1 MHASA
6 HACCCVHHFVFSLTA
21 ITQKML
27 GISCLLTSQA
37 MNAQEARDMLQAS
50 QAKPQLVAQIVPS
63 PITFTW
69 DATVQQIIRDQKLG
83 QLLYIEV
90 RAQAGKGPQSEG
102 SALTWRQDIDLS
114 GLNVMKLG
122 IFYEALQR
130 YSPTP
135 DLGVS

>member
-1 MHASA
+1 
-6 HACCCVHHFVFSLTA
+6 
-21 ITQKML
+21 
-27 GISCLLTSQA
+27 
-37 MNAQEARDMLQAS
+37 MLQAS

-69 DATVQQIIRDQKLG
+69 DATIQQIIKDQKLG

-90 RAQAGKGPQSEG
+90 RAQAGKGPQAEG

-130 YSPTP
+130 YFIH
-135 DLGVS
+135 V